1 MIKYFCDRCNS
12 EMSAYTYNNS
22 AYAIQIRTK
31 GSINDGGSV
40 ALSEKDPFCICS
52 SCYADFR
59 NFICGKAVRGI
70 TNNKKE
76 ENS

>member
-12 EMSAYTYNNS
+12 EMSAYAYNNS

-31 GSINDGGSV
+31 GSMDDGIE
-40 ALSEKDPFCICS
+40 LSEKDPFCICS

-59 NFICGKAVRGI
+59 NFIYGKAVRGI
-70 TNNKKE
+70 NNKKE